1 MDIQRLIRHLAYL
14 PWLTRR
20 ILNANDL
27 RELGQ
32 AVQASEARHRGELR
46 FVVEGALDAGQLWRG
61 LTARDRALELFSE
74 LRVWDTEENSGV
86 LIYLLL
92 ADRRVEIIADRG
104 IHQKTGAEH
113 WATLC
118 RAMEEFF
125 RRGHFKEGLLEGL
138 RGVSAQLERDYPARD
153 RNPDELP
160 NTPVILS

>member
-1 MDIQRLIRHLAYL
+1 MNIQRLIRHLAYL
-14 PWLTRR
+14 PWRTQRVLS
-20 ILNANDL
+20 ASDL

-32 AVQASEARHRGELR
+32 AVQSSESRHRGEIR
-46 FVVEGALDAGQLWRG
+46 FVVEGALDPGQLWRG
-61 LTARDRALELFSE
+61 LTARDRAVELFSE

-104 IHQKTGAEH
+104 IHLKAGPDT
-113 WATLC
+113 WSNLC

-125 RRGHFKEGLLEGL
+125 RCGQFQEGLQEGL
-138 RGVSAQLERDYPARD
+138 RGVSALLERDYPALG

-160 NTPVILS
+160 NAPVILP

>member
-14 PWLTRR
+14 PWRTRR
-20 ILNANDL
+20 VLSASDL
-27 RELGQ
+27 SELGR
-32 AVQASEARHRGELR
+32 AVQASETRHRGEIR
-46 FVVEGALDAGQLWRG
+46 FAVEGALDAGQLWRG
-61 LTARDRALELFSE
+61 MTARDRALELFSE

-104 IHQKTGAEH
+104 IHQKTGTER

-118 RAMEEFF
+118 RNMEDFF
-125 RRGHFKEGLLEGL
+125 RRGDFKGGLLEGL

-153 RNPDELP
+153 KNPDELP
-160 NTPVILS
+160 NEPTMLS